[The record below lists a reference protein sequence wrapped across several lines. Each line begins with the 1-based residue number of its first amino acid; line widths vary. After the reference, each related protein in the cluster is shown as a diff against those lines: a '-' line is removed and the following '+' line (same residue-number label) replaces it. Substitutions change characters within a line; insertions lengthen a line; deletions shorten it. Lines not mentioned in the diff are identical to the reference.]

1 MINRFKNFIG
11 KNFPKTFRT
20 ASTGNSFTLKNT
32 DFGKINVECD
42 LIRRIVERSVKEIEG
57 IFSASAT
64 IDPPTEKTAL
74 QIHFDLSLNQGF
86 SAQNISVQLVKAVRE
101 VLQETFQIIDVEIY
115 MRVTDISQPVQKKS
129 GRRVR

>member
-20 ASTGNSFTLKNT
+20 AGTGNSFTLKNT

-64 IDPPTEKTAL
+64 VDPPTERTSL
-74 QIHFDLSLNQGF
+74 QIHFNLALNQGF
-86 SAQNISVQLVKAVRE
+86 SAQNVSVQLVKAVRE
-101 VLQETFQIIDVEIY
+101 VLQENLQIVDVEIY

>member
-1 MINRFKNFIG
+1 MLNRFKNFIG

-20 ASTGNSFTLKNT
+20 ADTGNSFTLKNT

-57 IFSASAT
+57 IVSASAT
-64 IDPPTEKTAL
+64 VDPPTEKNSL
-74 QIHFDLSLNQGF
+74 QIHFNLSLNQGF
-86 SAQNISVQLVKAVRE
+86 SAQSISAQLVKAVRE
-101 VLQETFQIIDVEIY
+101 VLQENLQIIDVEIY

>member
-1 MINRFKNFIG
+1 MISKIKNLIG

-20 ASTGNSFTLKNT
+20 VSTGNSFTLKNT

-42 LIRRIVERSVKEIEG
+42 LVRRFVERSVKDIEG

-64 IDPPTEKTAL
+64 IDPPTEKNSL
-74 QIHFDLSLNQGF
+74 QVHFNLSLNQGF
-86 SAQNISVQLVKAVRE
+86 SAQNISAQLVKAVRE
-101 VLQETFQIIDVEIY
+101 VLEETFQIIDVEIY
-115 MRVTDISQPVQKKS
+115 MRVTDISQPVPKKS

>member
-1 MINRFKNFIG
+1 MIDRFKNFIG
-11 KNFPKTFRT
+11 KNFSKTFRT
-20 ASTGNSFTLKNT
+20 ARTGNSFTLKNT
-32 DFGKINVECD
+32 DFGKVNVECD
-42 LIRRIVERSVKEIEG
+42 LVRRVVERSVKDIEG
-57 IFSASAT
+57 IFSANAT
-64 IDPPTEKTAL
+64 VDPPTERISL
-74 QIHFDLSLNQGF
+74 QVHFDLSLNQGF